1 MANHSILLNWKNKLS
16 DILIRFQLTVVFAVL
31 SCLSLMYLNHLLRHG
46 VEMQGTTFFLMLY
59 PLSAM
64 VLSLMLQLWTE
75 DMPNHGKGWIIQG
88 CFHLFWL
95 ALCIF
100 WATQY
105 PLSHGQS
112 IAVGVSI
119 FAMLIGWVTLP
130 FIRQDNDLPA
140 INFLIKVKISAII
153 ASLTSLVLFLGLL
166 LLMQSFRFLFGM
178 KINDPYL
185 ADTAIF
191 SFSLIAPLLV
201 LVQLPKGE
209 RKYSHDNWLQHKLG
223 NSIIHFLL
231 IPLHFAY
238 LFTLYI
244 YAVKI
249 LVTWQ
254 LPDGW
259 VSWLVSVLMLLTV
272 VIIGLLYP
280 VNSVPN
286 AKIFDRLL
294 VRYLPVVVMPL
305 LVLMTIGLVRR
316 FNDYGVTI
324 SRLYLLLFNVWC
336 YAVCI
341 GLIVCRS
348 RKVMWIAT
356 SFAVILLAVSLF
368 PVNITSFTKQQLK
381 KNVRELLA
389 ESRMTKLPMD
399 QTTYSK
405 LLQTAGYATAKQ
417 IDSKIEYLRNEFKKE
432 STTGFLKEDVNTYGY
447 RLDALFRTTKKE
459 MKGLPMIEPEI
470 NGGNS
475 NSQALIPIPQGYRSG
490 VLVNEYNG
498 QDEFKI
504 EGNQLT
510 FSTSYVE
517 NNHEIKN
524 TFVVSISQL
533 KQMGNTKKNA
543 YLVMKNDKAQL
554 VITNFTLI
562 NEADRR
568 QFSFNGVLFI
578 K

>member
-31 SCLSLMYLNHLLRHG
+31 SCLSLVYINHILRHG
-46 VEMQGTTFFLMLY
+46 VEMQGNTFFLMLY

-75 DMPNHGKGWIIQG
+75 DMPNHRKGWIIQG
-88 CFHLFWL
+88 CFHLLWL
-95 ALCIF
+95 ALCVY

-105 PLSHGQS
+105 PLSRGQG
-112 IAVGVSI
+112 ITIYVSI
-119 FAMLIGWVTLP
+119 FVMLIGWITLP
-130 FIRQDNDLPA
+130 FIRQDNDMPA

-153 ASLTSLVLFLGLL
+153 ASFTSFVLFLGLL

-178 KINDPYL
+178 KINEPYF

-191 SFSLIAPLLV
+191 SFSLVAPLLV

-209 RKYSHDNWLQHKLG
+209 KKYSHNNWLQHKFG
-223 NSIIHFLL
+223 NGIIHFLL

-238 LFTLYI
+238 LITLYV
-244 YAVKI
+244 YAAKI
-249 LVTWQ
+249 LFTWQ
-254 LPDGW
+254 LPNGW
-259 VSWLVSVLMLLTV
+259 VSALVSALMLLTV

-280 VNSVPN
+280 VTRLPN
-286 AKIFDRLL
+286 AKKFDQMM

-305 LVLMTIGLVRR
+305 LVLMTIGIVRR
-316 FNDYGVTI
+316 FNDYGVTV

-368 PVNITSFTKQQLK
+368 PFNISSLTKQQLE

-405 LLQTAGYATAKQ
+405 LLQTAGYAKAKQ

-432 STTGFLKEDVNTYGY
+432 STVGFLKEEVNTYGY
-447 RLDALFRTTKKE
+447 RLDAQFRTTKKG
-459 MKGLPMIEPEI
+459 MKGLPVIEPEI

-475 NSQALIPIPQGYRSG
+475 SSQALFPIPQGYRSG
-490 VLVNEYNG
+490 VLVSEY
-498 QDEFKI
+498 QDQENFDI

-510 FSTSYVE
+510 FCTSYVE

-524 TFVVSISQL
+524 TFVVYISQL
-533 KQMGNTKKNA
+533 KQMSNAKKNA
-543 YLVMKNDKAQL
+543 YLVLKSDKAQL

-562 NEADRR
+562 NETDRK
-568 QFSFNGVLFI
+568 QFSFNGMLFI